1 MATRCSGTVTLVTT
15 KYNTGY
21 GLVVPD
27 GEGADPCKYTEA
39 DVVYG
44 GPLVK
49 GQAVF
54 FEIEGVYDRR
64 ARKIRTDS

>member
-1 MATRCSGTVTLVTT
+1 
-15 KYNTGY
+15 
-21 GLVVPD
+21 VPD